1 MSIVYAKLLLM
12 ALFWGGTFVA
22 GRIVSQD
29 VGPFS
34 AAFLRFALAS
44 ACLLALTLCKERG
57 LPRLRPPQVLAVLV
71 LGLTGVF
78 AYNVLFFEGLKTVP
92 AGRAAV
98 IVTCN
103 PIFTALAAAIVFR
116 EPLTRWKIAGILL
129 SVSGAVLAITKG
141 EPWRILSD
149 SITWGDAAFLGC
161 ITVWVIYSLVGK
173 RMLRDISPLAA
184 VTWAS
189 LVGTAALLI
198 PAWNEGLWSIVGHT
212 PPPGLEFHRLPG
224 NPGHRGE
231 LHLVLRG
238 HPGHRGLQGRRVHQ
252 HRARVRHPGRIL
264 PAGRTH
270 PPLAPGGRAH
280 GGLRGVSGQQADSRS
295 KTR

>member
-1 MSIVYAKLLLM
+1 MSVIYGKLLLM

-44 ACLLALTLCKERG
+44 ACLLALTLYKEGG

-78 AYNVLFFEGLKTVP
+78 AYNVLFFEGLKTVA

-116 EPLTRWKIAGILL
+116 EPLNRWKIVGILL
-129 SVSGAVLAITKG
+129 SVSGAILAITQG
-141 EPWRILSD
+141 QPWRILSD

-161 ITVWVIYSLVGK
+161 ITVWVVYSLVGK

-189 LVGTAALLI
+189 LVGTVALLI
-198 PAWNEGLWSIVGHT
+198 PALNEGLWSTVGHT
-212 PPPGLEFHRLPG
+212 PTPAWISIAYLGILGTVVSFTWYYEGIRAIGAARAAVFINIVPVSAILAAYFLLDEPI
-224 NPGHRGE
+224 
-231 LHLVLRG
+231 HLSLLV
-238 HPGHRGLQGRRVHQ
+238 
-252 HRARVRHPGRIL
+252 
-264 PAGRTH
+264 
-270 PPLAPGGRAH
+270 
-280 GGLRGVSGQQADSRS
+280 GGLMVGCGVYLANKPTRSGVR
-295 KTR
+295 